1 MKKSI
6 FKVFVFLAIF
16 AFSTGTVLAYN
27 PLLGG
32 KLINGV
38 GNVCYTVNGGAANY
52 TWYINDAANN
62 WMYTGWDNPIY
73 MTPVS
78 STYGSTIDIYSRAD
92 GNNGTLAYTIFFN
105 SNGTQQSYTSN
116 YLYSQ
121 IWINSSI
128 IGNYNIGG
136 TMRHEMGHVFGM
148 NENNG
153 NPYSIMA
160 QTWARKV
167 QTVQKVDNDTINYL
181 Y

>member
-1 MKKSI
+1 MKKRVVKI
-6 FKVFVFLAIF
+6 FALVVFLALTTE
-16 AFSTGTVLAYN
+16 SVLAYN

-38 GNVCYTVNGGAANY
+38 GNVCYTVNGGAADY
-52 TWYINDAANN
+52 SWYINDAAYN
-62 WMYTGWDNPIY
+62 WEHTGWDNPIY
-73 MTPVS
+73 MTAVS
-78 STYGSTIDIYSRAD
+78 SSYGSTIDFYSRAD
-92 GNNGTLAYTIFFN
+92 GNNDVLAYTIFFN
-105 SNGTQQSYTSN
+105 ASGNQQSYTSN

-136 TMRHEMGHVFGM
+136 TMRHEIGHAFGM

-153 NPYSIMA
+153 NAYSIMS
-160 QTWARKV
+160 QTWKRQV